1 MNAFGGRRGEVGE
14 DLVHVHGVREVS
26 RAIRIRIARVDN
38 HTRLF
43 GCEIGKIAGR
53 NQNVRHGRPL
63 LFYGCKLGSI
73 RKCSSKLGAQNSG
86 AKLSRLAASCEAAW
100 LPE

>member
-1 MNAFGGRRGEVGE
+1 MNPFGGRCGEVGE
-14 DLVHVHGVREVS
+14 DLVYVHGVREVS
-26 RAIRIRIARVDN
+26 RAICIRIARVDD

-73 RKCSSKLGAQNSG
+73 RNPLQNSG
-86 AKLSRLAASCEAAW
+86 AKLRRLAASCEAAW
-100 LPE
+100 WPE

>member
-1 MNAFGGRRGEVGE
+1 MNAFGGRRSVKGK
-14 DLVHVHGVREVS
+14 DLVHVHGIREVS
-26 RAIRIRIARVDN
+26 RAIRIRIARVDD

-73 RKCSSKLGAQNSG
+73 RNALQNSG
-86 AKLSRLAASCEAAW
+86 AKLRRELSRPAASCEAAW